1 MSAVD
6 ESGTASPIVSRV
18 SPERTARH
26 SELELGDILVRTT
39 RLEPDQLAAARLRQ
53 RESNE
58 RLGDVLVEEGLLS
71 PDEVLSGV
79 AEQLR
84 LEVRQSISPDEV
96 DESLVQRVP
105 ISFAKLHR
113 ILTLS
118 FDEERQILHIVA
130 ADPLETAPID
140 DLRILFGG
148 ADVELSVASERTIVS
163 AINQSYDRGSASTDL
178 LAEAAEDDLD
188 ALADEA
194 LHEPQD
200 LLEATDD
207 APIIRLVNSLLQH
220 AVKER
225 ASDIHIEP
233 FEKEIRVRFRIDD
246 VLYEPMRPLPRRLQA
261 SVASRIKI
269 MGNLDIAEKRLPQDG
284 RIRLKIAGRDYDVRL
299 STVPVAFGER
309 LVLRL
314 LPDTQALLDLEK
326 IGFGETQRRALDRII
341 HRPNGIFLVTGP
353 TGSGKTTTLH
363 ACLHEINDN
372 QKNIITIEEPVEIT
386 QEGIGQ
392 IEVNPKIDL
401 TFATGLRAILRQDPN
416 VVLVGEIRDKETADI
431 AIQASL
437 TGHLVLSTLH
447 TNDAASALTRLVD
460 MGVEPFLV
468 GSSLVAVLAQRLVR
482 VLCLECRE
490 GYTASDE
497 ELREMGV
504 RPPGR
509 PVTLY
514 RAQSCPACAHTGYR
528 GRLGI
533 FELMIVD
540 DEIRTLLSS
549 NADSKSIKRQAVSKG
564 MGTMRGDGARKVL
577 RGVTSIAELLRA
589 TEEEGSIEQI

>member
-6 ESGTASPIVSRV
+6 ESPQSVSALGDGPAV
-18 SPERTARH
+18 ATNRH
-26 SELELGDILVRTT
+26 SDLELGDILLRTT
-39 RLEPDQLAAARLRQ
+39 RLDPEQLERARARQ
-53 RESNE
+53 RESHE
-58 RLGDVLVEEGLLS
+58 RLGDVLVEEGLLN
-71 PDEVLSGV
+71 PDEVLAGL

-84 LEVRQSISPDEV
+84 LEVRPSISVEDV
-96 DESLVQRVP
+96 DETLIQRVP
-105 ISFAKLHR
+105 IGFAKQHR
-113 ILTLS
+113 LLPLS
-118 FDEERQILHIVA
+118 FDEERQIVHIVA
-130 ADPLETAPID
+130 ADALETAPID

-148 ADVELSVASERTIVS
+148 ADVELSLAAERVIVS
-163 AINQSYDRGSASTDL
+163 AINQAYDRGGASTDQ

-194 LHEPQD
+194 SHEPQD

-261 SVASRIKI
+261 SIASRIKI

-299 STVPVAFGER
+299 STLPVAFGER
-309 LVLRL
+309 LVMRL

-326 IGFGETQRRALDRII
+326 IGFNETQRRALDRII

-363 ACLHEINDN
+363 ACLAEINNTD
-372 QKNIITIEEPVEIT
+372 KNIITIEEPVEIT

-392 IEVNPKIDL
+392 IEVNPKVNL

-460 MGVEPFLV
+460 QGVEPFLV

-482 VLCLECRE
+482 VLCVSCRE

-497 ELREMGV
+497 ELREMNV

-514 RAQSCPACAHTGYR
+514 RAIGCSECANTGYQ
-528 GRLGI
+528 GRIGI

-540 DEIRTLLSS
+540 DEIRALLTT
-549 NADSKSIKRQAVSKG
+549 NADSKTIKRQAVTKG
-564 MGTMRGDGARKVL
+564 MGTLRADGARKVL
-577 RGVTSIAELLRA
+577 RGVTSISELLRA

>member
-1 MSAVD
+1 VSAA
-6 ESGTASPIVSRV
+6 EGGAPASDPLPPRAS
-18 SPERTARH
+18 RH
-26 SELELGDILVRTT
+26 SELELGDILLRTT
-39 RLEPDQLAAARLRQ
+39 RLEPEQLERARARQ
-53 RESNE
+53 RESHE
-58 RLGDVLVEEGLLS
+58 RLGDVLVEEGLLN
-71 PDEVLSGV
+71 PDEVLAGV

-84 LEVRQSISPDEV
+84 LDVRQTLSADEV
-96 DESLVQRVP
+96 DEGLVQRVP
-105 ISFAKLHR
+105 IAFAKQHR
-113 ILTLS
+113 ILPLS
-118 FDEERQILHIVA
+118 YDEERQIVHIVA
-130 ADPLETAPID
+130 ADALDTGPID

-148 ADVELSVASERTIVS
+148 ADVDLALASERVIVS
-163 AINQSYDRGSASTDL
+163 AINQAYDRGGASTDM

-261 SVASRIKI
+261 SIASRIKI

-309 LVLRL
+309 LVMRL

-326 IGFGETQRRALDRII
+326 IGFNETQRRALARII

-363 ACLHEINDN
+363 ACLHEINDTD
-372 QKNIITIEEPVEIT
+372 KNIITIEEPVEIT

-392 IEVNPKIDL
+392 IEVNPKIEL

-460 MGVEPFLV
+460 QGVEPFLV

-482 VLCLECRE
+482 VLCPECRE
-490 GYTASDE
+490 GYSASDD

-514 RAQSCPACAHTGYR
+514 RAAGCPACANTGYQ

-540 DEIRTLLSS
+540 DDIRQLLST
-549 NADSKSIKRQAVSKG
+549 NADSKTIKKMAVSKG
-564 MGTMRGDGARKVL
+564 MATLRSDGTRKVL
-577 RGVTSIAELLRA
+577 SGVTSIAELLRA
-589 TEEEGSIEQI
+589 TEEEGSIDQI

>member
-1 MSAVD
+1 MSAAD
-6 ESGTASPIVSRV
+6 ASPTPRPADAAGPARSL
-18 SPERTARH
+18 RT
-26 SELELGDILVRTT
+26 SELELGDILLRTT
-39 RLEPDQLAAARLRQ
+39 RLTPEQLERARERQ
-53 RESNE
+53 SETRE
-58 RLGDVLVEEGLLS
+58 RLGDVLVGEGLLN
-71 PDEVLSGV
+71 PDEVL
-79 AEQLR
+79 AAIAAQLR
-84 LEVRQSISPDEV
+84 LEVRPQISVQDV
-96 DESLVQRVP
+96 DETLITRIP
-105 ISFAKLHR
+105 IAFAKRHR
-113 ILTLS
+113 ILPLS
-118 FDEERQILHIVA
+118 FDEERQLLHVVA
-130 ADPLETAPID
+130 ADPLDTAPID
-140 DLRILFGG
+140 DLRILFNG
-148 ADVELSVASERTIVS
+148 ADVELSVASERVVVG
-163 AINQSYDRGSASTDL
+163 AINQAYDRGGISTDQ

-299 STVPVAFGER
+299 STVPVSHGER

-326 IGFGETQRRALDRII
+326 IGFNEVQRRALDRIVR
-341 HRPNGIFLVTGP
+341 RPNGIFLVTGP

-363 ACLHEINDN
+363 ACLAEINHTD
-372 QKNIITIEEPVEIT
+372 KNIITIEEPVEIT

-392 IEVNPKIDL
+392 IEVNPKINL
-401 TFATGLRAILRQDPN
+401 TFAAGLRAILRQDPN

-447 TNDAASALTRLVD
+447 TNDAASAITRLVD

-482 VLCLECRE
+482 LLCLQCRE
-490 GYTASDE
+490 AYTATDE
-497 ELREMGV
+497 ELREVGV

-514 RAQSCPACAHTGYR
+514 RAKGCPTCVHTGYQ
-528 GRLGI
+528 GRIGI

-540 DEIRTLLSS
+540 DDIRQLVST
-549 NADSKSIKRQAVSKG
+549 NVDSKTIKKAAVSKG
-564 MGTMRGDGARKVL
+564 MGTLRADGARKVL
-577 RGVTSIAELLRA
+577 RGITSVAELIRA
-589 TEEEGSIEQI
+589 TEEEGPVEQI